1 MKVSASKMP
10 SSNHKAK
17 NTVEKSECTTGVVSR
32 QRSHA
37 QSLIRLKDPSRITT
51 ASQKVEERS
60 MKSKQLFSIIDTFYS
75 TLCDLPLD
83 KLVNSSEP

>member
-1 MKVSASKMP
+1 MKASASKMQ
-10 SSNHKAK
+10 SSAHKAK
-17 NTVEKSECTTGVVSR
+17 NALEKSECTTGVVSR

-37 QSLIRLKDPSRITT
+37 QSLIRLKDPSRNVTT
-51 ASQKVEERS
+51 SQRVEERA